1 MKTIREIALTSY
13 YPYGRNKEKIIA
25 KRIFD
30 IDEAIN
36 KHNEQIRAEAKAK
49 TIEEFARRLKL
60 KFVELPLDDLIVLDI
75 LKDINR
81 VAEQMRE

>member
-30 IDEAIN
+30 IDEAID
-36 KHNEQIRAEAKAK
+36 KHNEQIRADARR
-49 TIEEFARRLKL
+49 EFAEWLVRKNGYLNL
-60 KFVELPLDDLIVLDI
+60 FNNDSNVL
-75 LKDINR
+75 L
-81 VAEQMRE
+81 AEYEKERAK